1 MDVTVAPFEI
11 EPKRLKPR
19 LKLTLGVVLRGLEK
33 CHDQKRANPG
43 FTHRLA
49 TALRPGIV
57 DRLRTEQHRHRS
69 DAGEGVVTAD

>member
-1 MDVTVAPFEI
+1 MSPQATSQTDRSELPFED
-11 EPKRLKPR
+11 
-19 LKLTLGVVLRGLEK
+19 LEK

-49 TALRPGIV
+49 TALRPGNV
-57 DRLRTEQHRHRS
+57 EGLRTEQHRHRS